1 MAENQ
6 QAACGPFVTNQA
18 GLIPPLVTTK
28 YITQDQG
35 NSGPRFIRSS
45 MYTVPAT
52 ADMMKQTAVPF
63 SLIVSPFAKTLDGEI
78 VPPIVDFGAIGPIRC
93 IRCKSYMSPN
103 MQFID
108 AGRRFYCLLCKAT
121 TEGMRFLNFIFYYL
135 IKCSFQIICR

>member
-6 QAACGPFVTNQA
+6 RAACGPFVTNQP

-28 YITQDQG
+28 YTTQDQG
-35 NSGPRFIRSS
+35 NSGPRFLRSS
-45 MYTVPAT
+45 MYTIPAT

-63 SLIVSPFAKTLDGEI
+63 SVIVSPFAKTLDGEI
-78 VPPIVDFGAIGPIRC
+78 VPPIVDFGNIGPIRC

-121 TEGMRFLNFIFYYL
+121 TEGNYIVFNIIQLL
-135 IKCSFQIICR
+135 IRN